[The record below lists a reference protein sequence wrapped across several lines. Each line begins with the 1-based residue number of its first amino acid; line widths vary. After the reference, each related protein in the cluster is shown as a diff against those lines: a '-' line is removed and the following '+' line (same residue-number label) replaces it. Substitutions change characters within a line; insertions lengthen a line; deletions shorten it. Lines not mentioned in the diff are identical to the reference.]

1 MSSVSHHP
9 GTYHPSWLSPASL
22 LRLVV
27 CLALCFAAA
36 ALGSLMTMPS
46 IPTWY
51 AGLEKPF
58 FSPPNWIFG
67 PVWTVLYALMAVALW
82 RVWTLGHGSRLQA
95 AALAFAVQF
104 VLNVAWSGA
113 FFGLHAPG
121 LALLDI
127 VALILAIIATM
138 SAFARIDG
146 RAAWMLAPYLAW
158 VGFATALNAAI
169 WWLN

>member
-1 MSSVSHHP
+1 MSSISHHADAEHPPWTSP
-9 GTYHPSWLSPASL
+9 GSILKLVAS
-22 LRLVV
+22 VV
-27 CLALCFAAA
+27 LCFAAA

-58 FSPPNWIFG
+58 FSPPNWIFA
-67 PVWTVLYALMAVALW
+67 PVWTVLYALMAIAFW
-82 RVWTLGHGSRLQA
+82 RVWTLGRGSALQA
-95 AALAFAVQF
+95 AALAFAVQL

-113 FFGLHAPG
+113 FFALHSPV
-121 LALLDI
+121 LALIDI
-127 VALILAIIATM
+127 VALLLAIIATM

-158 VGFATALNAAI
+158 VAFATTLNAAI